1 MSTLKKMNKR
11 TDLNQV
17 ANTILTKCPSSL
29 HTGSPPHLVWMP
41 VMCYNT
47 KKPPL
52 YRVTYTRS
60 VGYMI
65 YNNKSCL
72 GFGHLWILREVKTQ
86 NEPVLLINTE
96 TGWIK
101 KQLKGYLFKIEKKIT
116 RKEVIL

>member
-1 MSTLKKMNKR
+1 MSTFKKMNKR

-52 YRVTYTRS
+52 YRVTYTSS

-101 KQLKGYLFKIEKKIT
+101 KQLKGYLFKIEKIT